1 MASCSSYF
9 QAMFSSGYKESQ
21 WRGDKLQEIYLPGIG
36 AEALGQVLEFVYT
49 GSLEL
54 SPTNIQSV
62 LACASQLQV
71 QSVVSLCSR
80 YLHTNLD
87 LDNCGDILTL
97 ADTFS
102 LPKLKHNVLRFISEN
117 LKQFSSRCEFLSLE
131 PGQLSSLLNSNFPVN
146 ITESE
151 VLTATASW
159 LEHDLAARLAFSD
172 QMVAAVRLADIP
184 SRDMAGIM
192 ERPGLKCMKDKLAAL
207 ERLSP
212 LRQSDT
218 YKMVNSRGMEM
229 AVVRVGGFGT
239 SGITNSISYYHVN
252 HKDGAWR
259 HLTSVPH
266 VECCNFGASV
276 LHNLLYVV
284 GGCWNQGLQEN
295 IHPFGF
301 CYNPRQ
307 DKWTTTTAMIRERC
321 RFTLT
326 ECGGKLYAVGGSTE
340 TGELE
345 DEVSVEVFNPDSDT
359 WTACRRIPGGNRT
372 CHAAVKL
379 REKILVAGGLD
390 QDTVLDTLLE
400 YDTLH
405 DTWQLLTR
413 LPRARA
419 DHSLLVQDDVL
430 YVVGGWRDTGE
441 GRVLVREVD
450 RYDVLADIWTVE
462 TILPK
467 PRYHCGVTK
476 VAGKIFII
484 GGFLDDEM
492 IDRAIRV
499 TGESCIC

>member
-1 MASCSSYF
+1 M
-9 QAMFSSGYKESQ
+9 
-21 WRGDKLQEIYLPGIG
+21 
-36 AEALGQVLEFVYT
+36 
-49 GSLEL
+49 
-54 SPTNIQSV
+54 
-62 LACASQLQV
+62 
-71 QSVVSLCSR
+71 
-80 YLHTNLD
+80 D

-117 LKQFSSRCEFLSLE
+117 LKQFSSRAEFLSLE

-192 ERPGLKCMKDKLAAL
+192 ERPGLACMKDKLAAL

-252 HKDGAWR
+252 HKHGAWR

-266 VECCNFGASV
+266 VECCNFGSAV
-276 LHNLLYVV
+276 LKNLLYVV
-284 GGCWNQGLQEN
+284 GGCYNQGLEEN

-307 DKWTTTTAMIRERC
+307 DKWTTTSAMIRERC

-326 ECGGKLYAVGGSTE
+326 ECGGKLYAVRE
-340 TGELE
+340 NLE
-345 DEVSVEVFNPDSDT
+345 F
-359 WTACRRIPGGNRT
+359 
-372 CHAAVKL
+372 
-379 REKILVAGGLD
+379 
-390 QDTVLDTLLE
+390 
-400 YDTLH
+400 
-405 DTWQLLTR
+405 
-413 LPRARA
+413 
-419 DHSLLVQDDVL
+419 
-430 YVVGGWRDTGE
+430 
-441 GRVLVREVD
+441 
-450 RYDVLADIWTVE
+450 
-462 TILPK
+462 
-467 PRYHCGVTK
+467 
-476 VAGKIFII
+476 
-484 GGFLDDEM
+484 
-492 IDRAIRV
+492 
-499 TGESCIC
+499 